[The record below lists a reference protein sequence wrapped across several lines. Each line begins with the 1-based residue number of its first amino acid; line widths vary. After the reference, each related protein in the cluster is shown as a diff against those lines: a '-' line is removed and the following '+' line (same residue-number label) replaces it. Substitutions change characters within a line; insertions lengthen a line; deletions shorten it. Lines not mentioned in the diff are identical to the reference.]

1 MQELA
6 LHIEY
11 LLKRHDCVI
20 VPGFGAFLAS
30 RRRAAYS
37 PEGVLPSSV
46 EFFFNSA
53 VCNDDGLLASSFA
66 RRNRLSFEEA
76 RLVLAEESESLRTA
90 IDSYG
95 EATIGRVGVLRR
107 GEEGTITF
115 HPLRSAQAY
124 AEAIGMPPI
133 RLAGITSDDETKKQ
147 EGEKSG
153 KTARKFRTDRNY
165 YIAINKVFARTAVC
179 FALVAAV
186 SLSLMLGRQTIQ
198 NEQQYASIVPVAVK
212 APQTTVSPKET
223 KKASA
228 TRPEPAVRTKT
239 ISETDHQA
247 DTDRF
252 FLIVATFRTQT
263 EADRFISH
271 NNDSRLHSV
280 ASGKMVRVAAAA
292 SSVREDLQAM
302 MRDKDFRADYSD
314 CWIWEKPQ
322 STKN

>member
-1 MQELA
+1 
-6 LHIEY
+6 
-11 LLKRHDCVI
+11 
-20 VPGFGAFLAS
+20 
-30 RRRAAYS
+30 
-37 PEGVLPSSV
+37 
-46 EFFFNSA
+46 
-53 VCNDDGLLASSFA
+53 
-66 RRNRLSFEEA
+66 
-76 RLVLAEESESLRTA
+76 
-90 IDSYG
+90 
-95 EATIGRVGVLRR
+95 
-107 GEEGTITF
+107 
-115 HPLRSAQAY
+115 
-124 AEAIGMPPI
+124 MPPI

-212 APQTTVSPKET
+212 APQTAVSPKET

-247 DTDRF
+247 ATDRF

-302 MRDKDFRADYSD
+302 MRNKDFRADYSD